1 MFVVTREIYHAEM
14 AAAVYEHLR
23 DFLLGMEQNHC
34 QRVEFLPVE
43 VMRLTCQKLREDM
56 ELQKKGVEAYVLAEK
71 VVEANEI
78 ESGALIEKRNRASFG
93 VLVAFIPQGLR
104 LPAED
109 SYDIQTFKAYD
120 LTGVLKAHV
129 RRMVESLPDEQREI
143 VRAILNQPS
152 VKRQPIDCHL
162 KYLLAVR
169 GEGGAWHEAG
179 AHLYHLNLIPD
190 LALAEKGVET
200 RIDRNWHCVGELSNA
215 ERSVLTAIENLVNEY
230 GLDPEENNLRENL
243 VAFLRDRSVVDVQNW
258 LMEIL
263 KDEDWRQKL
272 SFDKWKFKDI
282 TKPGE
287 VEVHLDPLRDPKTGL
302 IVNGLQERGT
312 SLVATTDP
320 RNPIHIKWTTYPRRP
335 ENLGHYLIL
344 VVKDTAD
351 DEAGEELTRRTVK
364 VGRQSLK
371 LALKDI
377 ELDEGETCAVKI
389 VIHAKD
395 QAGVILATDESES
408 FYIEGGLPPDDVIKK
423 VNRVRNRAE
432 AFFQAA
438 LRNRKA
444 PEVDSENWEEGRPRL
459 YRIKLKT
466 RDVYRIVINAML
478 YDIEHKNITD
488 PMTCGAW
495 KADMRDRSALEV
507 QDLSPVEIAA
517 DGIKSLQNF
526 TDKRRS
532 LFNRFQDKDPAGV
545 VEALDLREFKAEIL
559 EYVEAYRAMFEEMR
573 TKLTGAKTDG
583 QINNLLNVAHSLSRI
598 DTVHITVGSTDE
610 ADEAVLLAPTHPLR
624 MLWVLQY
631 QQLLF
636 GWAAKLDGVSEEDA
650 ARMVN
655 RESVDKITS
664 LNIPSAVSFGRNEV
678 YINSDSLDLYWSVMP
693 KGTTTDIRKVVSLV
707 FRLLGQKGGGEI
719 TSIAPM
725 QLADKVWRYLKHHP
739 YVSTLRLNVINPGD
753 AQLILNTIREIQKSG
768 QFDDLNY
775 DIAFYGDLR
784 YEVMG
789 SAFDEMME
797 EMVLSEG
804 SQPEVDEALLKPNRN
819 PLFPKLTFS
828 KKRVKETEWKDTELR
843 EAHITVLIDRFST
856 KVLMRPPGSGQG
868 SFCLHNL
875 IAEYRADFDIKG
887 ESATWSRK
895 VIPNQNHELLEGD
908 TCAES
913 IFGADDA
920 LLRTSACFYDWGNSL
935 EKVPAIQLELSET
948 DKHII
953 SKIHECS
960 DWVLTIDRNFGIEYF
975 DNPRSAPG
983 VTVRSYLIDYT
994 PEFLEGVGHRLIV
1007 STFWLSEIEGLIQD
1021 GLKKMGIPGTGFHA
1035 AQILDVLKS
1044 ISGKLAL
1051 KLINNPKDAREIIG
1065 LALTRLLLER
1075 NGALQDGVLI
1085 PVDSHT
1091 DLFAEHK
1098 RQLQDVDIRIHRN
1111 DLILA
1116 SVRHGRLCLQ
1126 LIEVKFRSGAGSPAE
1141 EVALKEA
1148 IVIKNADTQKVL
1160 EARFVPQAESDRL
1173 DREIQNKQL
1182 ANLLQFYLDR
1192 CKRHGLI
1199 ARQVTD
1205 AADIQNVIRS
1215 VTEGTFE
1222 VEFER
1227 AGFIYNLQGTSKEP
1241 ERYKENQIFVVG
1253 NETIRELLDIPSDVE
1268 APPVVEVPP
1277 SKPPPPEPPA
1287 PPSKP
1292 TPAPKETKQPK
1303 SKEYKD
1309 TEEAEIIRVKA
1320 AEEEKKKQAAAAKPT
1335 PTAPEKRT
1343 QEAIH
1348 PMEPGVRIPL
1358 GKNCDTNKEVYW
1370 DPFTPTPKKL
1380 ANQHV
1385 LIVGKSGAGKT
1396 QSAAA
1401 FMAELWKAK
1410 VPSVIFDFQGEYMD
1424 SKLANAYDQT
1434 FLECTKAEVLD
1445 AADGIDVNPLEVP
1458 DDPHTGNKQNFM
1470 KVVYQVATSLAKI
1483 FGLGDIQRA
1492 ILRDAIGQAFVVN
1505 GFVAGNKATWS
1516 NTPPT
1521 LSQVWDILKYLEK
1534 SEGGNVRNLN
1544 LRIQPLFETGV
1555 FVESGDTKC
1564 FDRILSRTSIIRLSN
1579 LATPELMVAVSRF
1592 VLQKIY
1598 ATMLS
1603 RGPSSR
1609 LCVFAVVDEAHKLS
1623 YDETLT
1629 ELIRE
1634 ARKYGVGILLA
1645 SQSVK
1650 DFDRIVFDMV
1660 GTKVALQLE
1669 GDDAKV
1675 MADNL
1680 GLTDKNDRDMARTMI
1695 LHQPPH
1701 RGLVRSNH
1709 FEPYIQA
1716 DITPFWKKGD
1726 ERT

>member
-1 MFVVTREIYHAEM
+1 MFVVTREMYHAEM
-14 AAAVYEHLR
+14 ASAVYEHLR
-23 DFLLGMEQNHC
+23 HFLLGLEQNHC
-34 QRVEFLPVE
+34 QRVEFLPVQ
-43 VMRLTCQKLREDM
+43 VMRLTCQKLREDPD
-56 ELQKKGVEAYVLAEK
+56 LKAKNVEAYVLAAK
-71 VVEANEI
+71 AAEAHEI
-78 ESGALIEKRNRASFG
+78 ESGALIERRNRAKFG
-93 VLVAFIPQGLR
+93 VLVAFLPQGLR

-109 SYDIQTFKAYD
+109 SYDIQTFKAFH

-129 RRMVESLPDEQREI
+129 RRMVDALPDDQQEI
-143 VRAILNQPS
+143 VRTILSQPS
-152 VKRQPIDCHL
+152 VKREPIDCHL
-162 KYLLAVR
+162 KYLLAVQ
-169 GEGGAWHEAG
+169 GEGGSWHEAG
-179 AHLYHLNLIPD
+179 AHLYQLNLVPD
-190 LALAEKGVET
+190 LGLAEKGVER
-200 RIDRNWHCVGELSNA
+200 RIDRNAHCVAELSNA
-215 ERSVLTAIENLVNEY
+215 DRSVLIAIENLVNDY
-230 GLDPEENNLRENL
+230 GLDPNENSLRENL
-243 VAFLRDRSVVDVQNW
+243 VAYLRDRSVIETREW
-258 LMEIL
+258 LRQIL
-263 KDEDWRQKL
+263 EDEDWRQKL

-287 VEVHLDPLRDPKTGL
+287 VEVHLDPLRDPKTGI
-302 IVNGLQERGT
+302 IVKGLQERGT
-312 SLVATTDP
+312 NLVATTDP
-320 RNPIHIKWTTYPRRP
+320 RNPIHLKWTTYPRRP
-335 ENLGHYLIL
+335 ENLGHYLML

-351 DEAGEELTRRTVK
+351 DEAGEELTRRTIK
-364 VGRQSLK
+364 ASRQSLK
-371 LALKDI
+371 LALKDV
-377 ELDEGETCAVKI
+377 ELEQGETCAVRI
-389 VIHAKD
+389 LIHAKD
-395 QAGVILATDESES
+395 KTGVILATDESES
-408 FYIEGGLPPDDVIKK
+408 FYIEGGLPPEDVVKRI
-423 VNRVRNRAE
+423 NRVRNRAE
-432 AFFQAA
+432 AFLQAA
-438 LRNRKA
+438 LRSRKA
-444 PEVDSENWEEGRPRL
+444 PDVDSENWEEGRPRL

-466 RDVYRIVINAML
+466 RDVYRIVINATL

-495 KADMRDRSALEV
+495 KADMRNRSVLEV
-507 QDLSPVEIAA
+507 QDLSPVEVTAP
-517 DGIKSLQNF
+517 GITALQNF
-526 TDKRRS
+526 TDARRH

-545 VEALDLREFKAEIL
+545 VEVVDLREFKAEIL
-559 EYVEAYRAMFEEMR
+559 QYADAYRAMFAELR
-573 TKLTGAKTDG
+573 TKLAAAKTDG
-583 QINNLLNVAHSLSRI
+583 QINNLLNAGHALSRI
-598 DTVHITVGSTDE
+598 DTVHLTVGSTDE
-610 ADEAVLLAPTHPLR
+610 AEKAVLLAPTHPLR

-636 GWAAKLDGVSEEDA
+636 GWAAKLDGVSEDEA
-650 ARMVN
+650 ARLVN

-664 LNIPSAVSFGRNEV
+664 LNIPSAVSFGQNEA
-678 YINSDSLDLYWSVMP
+678 YINSDNVDLYWSVLP

-719 TSIAPM
+719 TSITPM

-753 AQLILNTIREIQKSG
+753 GQLILNTIREIQKSG

-797 EMVLSEG
+797 EAVLSEG

-828 KKRVKETEWKDTELR
+828 KRRVREADWKNTELR
-843 EAHITVLIDRFST
+843 EAHVTVLIDRFST
-856 KVLMRPPGSGQG
+856 KVLMRPAGAAQG

-895 VIPNQNHELLEGD
+895 VVPNQNRELADGD
-908 TCAES
+908 TCAEA
-913 IFGADDA
+913 IFKTDDN
-920 LLRTSACFYDWGNSL
+920 LLRTSASFYDWGNSID
-935 EKVPAIQLELSET
+935 KVPAIQLELSET

-1007 STFWLSEIEGLIQD
+1007 STFWLTEIEGLIQD
-1021 GLKKMGIPGTGFHA
+1021 GLKKMGVPGTGFHA
-1035 AQILDVLKS
+1035 SQILDVLKS
-1044 ISGKLAL
+1044 ISGRLAL

-1065 LALTRLLLER
+1065 LALTRLILER
-1075 NGALQDGVLI
+1075 DGALQDGVLI
-1085 PVDSHT
+1085 PVDSHI
-1091 DLFAEHK
+1091 DLFAEYK
-1098 RQLQDVDIRIHRN
+1098 RQLQDVDIRLHRN
-1111 DLILA
+1111 DLLLA
-1116 SVRHGRLCLQ
+1116 RVRHGRLCLQ

-1148 IVIKNADTQKVL
+1148 IVLKNEHTQKVL

-1192 CKRHGLI
+1192 CRRHGLI
-1199 ARQVTD
+1199 ATHLEDSV
-1205 AADIQNVIRS
+1205 DIQRVIRA
-1215 VTEGTFE
+1215 VTEGSFE
-1222 VEFER
+1222 VEFEK
-1227 AGFIYNLQGTSKEP
+1227 AGFIYNLQGFSKQP
-1241 ERYKENQIFVVG
+1241 ERYKENQIFVIG
-1253 NETIRELLDIPSDVE
+1253 NDTIRELLDIPTDVQ
-1268 APPVVEVPP
+1268 APPAQVT
-1277 SKPPPPEPPA
+1277 PPEPPQ
-1287 PPSKP
+1287 PPASP
-1292 TPAPKETKQPK
+1292 LTPSPQTTATRKLVPEQYPG
-1303 SKEYKD
+1303 
-1309 TEEAEIIRVKA
+1309 TEEGEIIRLTA
-1320 AEEEKKKQAAAAKPT
+1320 AEPSAETVQTSEE
-1335 PTAPEKRT
+1335 
-1343 QEAIH
+1343 
-1348 PMEPGVRIPL
+1348 GVPSAGQGLRIPL
-1358 GKNCDTNKEVYW
+1358 GKNCDTKKDVYW
-1370 DPFTPTPKKL
+1370 DPYALIPKKL

-1385 LIVGKSGAGKT
+1385 LLVGKSGAGKT

-1401 FMAELWKAK
+1401 FMAELWKVK
-1410 VPSVIFDFQGEYMD
+1410 VPCVIFDFQGEYMD
-1424 SKLANAYDQT
+1424 AKLANGAGET
-1434 FLECTKAEVLD
+1434 FLQCTKADVLD
-1445 AADGIDVNPLEVP
+1445 AADGIEVNPLEVP
-1458 DDPHTGNKQNFM
+1458 DDPQTGNKQNFM

-1492 ILRDAIGQAFVVN
+1492 ILRDAIGQAYVVN
-1505 GFVAGNKATWS
+1505 GFVAGNKETW
-1516 NTPPT
+1516 NNPPPT
-1521 LSQVWDILKYLEK
+1521 LSQVWEILKHLERT
-1534 SEGGNVRNLN
+1534 EGGNVRNLN
-1544 LRIQPLFETGV
+1544 LRTQPLFETGV
-1555 FVESGDTKC
+1555 FVETGNTKS
-1564 FDRILSRTSIIRLSN
+1564 FERILSRTSIIRLSN

-1598 ATMLS
+1598 AMMLS
-1603 RGPSSR
+1603 KGPNNR
-1609 LCVFAVVDEAHKLS
+1609 VCVFAVVDEAHKLS

-1675 MADNL
+1675 MAENL
-1680 GLTDKNDRDMARTMI
+1680 GLTDKNERDMARAMI

-1701 RGLVRSNH
+1701 RALVRSNH

-1716 DITPFWKKGD
+1716 DITPFFAIDRRDKSQ
-1726 ERT
+1726 

>member
-1 MFVVTREIYHAEM
+1 V
-14 AAAVYEHLR
+14 
-23 DFLLGMEQNHC
+23 
-34 QRVEFLPVE
+34 
-43 VMRLTCQKLREDM
+43 
-56 ELQKKGVEAYVLAEK
+56 
-71 VVEANEI
+71 
-78 ESGALIEKRNRASFG
+78 
-93 VLVAFIPQGLR
+93 
-104 LPAED
+104 
-109 SYDIQTFKAYD
+109 KA
-120 LTGVLKAHV
+120 
-129 RRMVESLPDEQREI
+129 
-143 VRAILNQPS
+143 
-152 VKRQPIDCHL
+152 
-162 KYLLAVR
+162 
-169 GEGGAWHEAG
+169 
-179 AHLYHLNLIPD
+179 
-190 LALAEKGVET
+190 
-200 RIDRNWHCVGELSNA
+200 
-215 ERSVLTAIENLVNEY
+215 
-230 GLDPEENNLRENL
+230 
-243 VAFLRDRSVVDVQNW
+243 
-258 LMEIL
+258 
-263 KDEDWRQKL
+263 
-272 SFDKWKFKDI
+272 
-282 TKPGE
+282 
-287 VEVHLDPLRDPKTGL
+287 
-302 IVNGLQERGT
+302 
-312 SLVATTDP
+312 
-320 RNPIHIKWTTYPRRP
+320 
-335 ENLGHYLIL
+335 
-344 VVKDTAD
+344 
-351 DEAGEELTRRTVK
+351 
-364 VGRQSLK
+364 GRQSLK
-371 LALKDI
+371 LVLKDV
-377 ELDEGETCAVKI
+377 ELEEGETRAAKI

-395 QAGVILATDESES
+395 QTGVILATDESEP
-408 FYIEGGLPPDDVIKK
+408 FYIEGGLPAEDGPKK
-423 VNRVRNRAE
+423 GNKVRNRAE

-438 LRNRKA
+438 LRNHKA
-444 PEVDSENWEEGRPRL
+444 AEVDSENWEESRPRL

-466 RDVYRIVINAML
+466 REVYRIVINATL

-495 KADMRDRSALEV
+495 KADMRNHGVLEV
-507 QDLSPVEIAA
+507 QDLSLMEITAP
-517 DGIKSLQNF
+517 GIKALQNF
-526 TDKRRS
+526 TDARRH

-545 VEALDLREFKAEIL
+545 VEVFDLREFKPEIL
-559 EYVEAYRAMFEEMR
+559 SYVEAYWSMFDELR
-573 TKLTGAKTDG
+573 IKLAAAKTDG
-583 QINNLLNVAHSLSRI
+583 QINNLLNAAHSLSRI
-598 DTVHITVGSTDE
+598 DTVHLIVGSTDE
-610 ADEAVLLAPTHPLR
+610 ADEAVILAPTHPLR

-636 GWAAKLDGVSEEDA
+636 GWASKLDRVSEDEA
-650 ARMVN
+650 SRLVN

-664 LNIPSAVSFGRNEV
+664 LNIPSAVSFGQNEV
-678 YINSDSLDLYWSVMP
+678 YINSDNVDLYWSVLP

-707 FRLLGQKGGGEI
+707 FRLLSQKGGGEI
-719 TSIAPM
+719 TSITPV

-753 AQLILNTIREIQKSG
+753 GQLILNTIREIQKSG

-775 DIAFYGDLR
+775 DIAFFGDLG

-797 EMVLSEG
+797 EAVLSEG

-828 KKRVKETEWKDTELR
+828 KQRVKESEWKDTELR

-856 KVLMRPPGSGQG
+856 KVLMRPTGSAQG

-895 VIPNQNHELLEGD
+895 VIPNQNRELLDED
-908 TCAES
+908 ICAES
-913 IFGADDA
+913 IFKTDDG
-920 LLRTSACFYDWGNSL
+920 LLRTSACFYDWGNSM
-935 EKVPAIQLELSET
+935 EKVPAIQLELSDT

-983 VTVRSYLIDYT
+983 VSVRSYLIDYT

-1065 LALTRLLLER
+1065 LALTRLLLEKD
-1075 NGALQDGVLI
+1075 GSLQDGVLI

-1098 RQLQDVDIRIHRN
+1098 RQLQDVDIRLHRN
-1111 DLILA
+1111 DLLLA
-1116 SVRHGRLCLQ
+1116 RVRHGRLCLQ
-1126 LIEVKFRSGAGSPAE
+1126 LIEVKFRSGTGSPAE

-1148 IVIKNADTQKVL
+1148 IAIKNADTQKVL

-1199 ARQVTD
+1199 ATHVAD
-1205 AADIQNVIRS
+1205 AADIQHIIRA
-1215 VTEGTFE
+1215 VTEGSFE
-1222 VEFER
+1222 VEFEK
-1227 AGFIYNLQGTSKEP
+1227 AGFIYNLQGTSKQP
-1241 ERYKENQIFVVG
+1241 ERYKDNQIYVVG
-1253 NETIRELLDIPSDVE
+1253 NDTIRELLDIPSDVE
-1268 APPVVEVPP
+1268 APPVQVTPTAP
-1277 SKPPPPEPPA
+1277 PPPPEPPTA
-1287 PPSKP
+1287 PAEPLQSKESKKP
-1292 TPAPKETKQPK
+1292 TPM
-1303 SKEYKD
+1303 EYAD
-1309 TEEAEIIRVKA
+1309 TEETDRIRIRTAED
-1320 AEEEKKKQAAAAKPT
+1320 EKKKQPVTKPSAPEPAEKPT
-1335 PTAPEKRT
+1335 EAEPPTQ
-1343 QEAIH
+1343 QELH
-1348 PMEPGVRIPL
+1348 IPL
-1358 GKNCDTNKEVYW
+1358 GKNCDTKKDVYW
-1370 DPFTPTPKKL
+1370 DPFTATPKKL
-1380 ANQHV
+1380 TNQHI

-1401 FMAELWKAK
+1401 FIVGLWKAK

-1424 SKLANAYDQT
+1424 SKLVNADHQT
-1434 FLECTKAEVLD
+1434 FLDCTEAEVLD

-1470 KVVYQVATSLAKI
+1470 KVVYQVSTSLSKI

-1492 ILRDAIGQAFVVN
+1492 ILRDALGQAFVVN
-1505 GFVAGNKATWS
+1505 GFVVGAKETW
-1516 NTPPT
+1516 NNAPPT
-1521 LSQVWDILKYLEK
+1521 LSQVWEILKHLEQ

-1544 LRIQPLFETGV
+1544 LRVQPLFETGV
-1555 FVESGDTKC
+1555 FVETGDTKS
-1564 FDRILSRTSIIRLSN
+1564 FDRILSHNSIIRLSN

-1598 ATMLS
+1598 ANMLS
-1603 RGPSSR
+1603 KGPCDQLR
-1609 LCVFAVVDEAHKLS
+1609 VFAVVDEAHKLS

-1650 DFDRIVFDMV
+1650 DFDRIIFGMV
-1660 GTKVALQLE
+1660 GTKIAFQLE
-1669 GDDAKV
+1669 GDDAKIMV
-1675 MADNL
+1675 EGL
-1680 GLTDKNDRDMARTMI
+1680 GLTDKNDRDGAKTLI
-1695 LHQPPH
+1695 LYQPPH
-1701 RGLVRSNH
+1701 RALIRSNH

-1716 DITPFWKKGD
+1716 DVEPFWKRKYMD
-1726 ERT
+1726 